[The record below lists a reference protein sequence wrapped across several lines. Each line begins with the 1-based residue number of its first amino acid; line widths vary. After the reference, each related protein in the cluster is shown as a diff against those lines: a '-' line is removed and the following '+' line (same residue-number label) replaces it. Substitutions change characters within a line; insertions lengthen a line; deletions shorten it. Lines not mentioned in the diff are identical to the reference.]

1 MANNKE
7 ITLSARLDDAQL
19 IQDFA
24 NIQKKVRQLMEQEQR
39 MSNNMSINQ
48 NMVNAGMPAMGKSG
62 QQAFQQTY
70 NQNNNTMRAMYM
82 AEVVEL
88 QKLDREKD
96 KLTKK
101 LEIQSKIYENMKSQG
116 KDLLEIEKR
125 KAETAERLV
134 KANQDLQR
142 QQQLLLGS
150 NKLLRPDL
158 APGAPMGP
166 PAPPETT
173 GGAGGGLGNLGKI
186 ASAIGIAGVVNAIQA
201 VGSDYARRPID
212 VARMQGSAAAGT
224 TGRVLGQM
232 QSGEFAYE
240 GMFAEERAKAT
251 REAKGAETR
260 GRAFDIAQV
269 VGGVGLLVGGL
280 AATATGVG
288 AAPGLAAAGL
298 GAGMLFNKRSML
310 DKEKYEAE
318 KAAQYADDYN
328 AALAAN
334 KEMTPF
340 KKDAIEKLQKSGSSY
355 LAAQRS
361 MGMSDKQL
369 FGFFQNMGYSGFT
382 DQMGLQASSAILG
395 AGGST
400 AMARASEVALKA
412 ERGLGLTN
420 ATQLLGQISGTQGI
434 PETSKRTLIDIF
446 AQGQMIGLDNS
457 KYAEENRRFMQN
469 VADSVS
475 KGGVTS
481 EDAAATIA
489 RIMGSF
495 TGGGTTQRGIEAAK
509 SAYEAYSNVG
519 SSTSGYTGAL
529 NVSGL
534 LTAAPGLRK
543 IRDPAALQE
552 LLSLRP
558 NEIDANSPDIIDAA
572 RQANMSPQALADLLQ
587 QQKGGVAAKSLNRSG
602 ELGVL
607 TNKMK
612 EYRASHG
619 GSIAGFHEQNRGE
632 GMAALMGMAGV
643 INPNLDRA
651 ARQAYVEGIA
661 DMPNMTQPEREAE
674 ARKQAAYKMED
685 KETGR
690 ASDKVVQAAAIGAQT
705 ALKTLSESIDKF
717 ASDALA
723 AASRM
728 ANVNIPNAK
737 TADAALHSAEA
748 AEAQTAAELYKIRK
762 SGNLSGEYEA
772 MVRHTAAATNLSKA
786 QDTAAAANKATT
798 K

>member
-39 MSNNMSINQ
+39 MSNNMAINQ

-173 GGAGGGLGNLGKI
+173 GGGGGLGNLGKI
-186 ASAIGIAGVVNAIQA
+186 VSAIGIAGVVNAIQA

-269 VGGVGLLVGGL
+269 VGGVGLLIGGL
-280 AATATGVG
+280 AATVTGVG
-288 AAPGLAAAGL
+288 AVPGLAAAGI

-340 KKDAIEKLQKSGSSY
+340 KKDAIEKLQKSGGSY

-395 AGGST
+395 AGGSS
-400 AMARASEVALKA
+400 AMARSSEVALKA

-469 VADSVS
+469 VAESVS
-475 KGGVTS
+475 KGGTTS
-481 EDAAATIA
+481 EDAAQTIA

-495 TGGGTTQRGIEAAK
+495 TGGGTTMRGLEAAK

-529 NVSGL
+529 NISGL
-534 LTAAPGLRK
+534 LTSAPGLRNIK
-543 IRDPAALQE
+543 DPAALQE

-558 NEIDANSPDIIDAA
+558 NEIDVKSPDIIDAA
-572 RQANMSPQALADLLQ
+572 RQANMTPQALVDLLQ
-587 QQKGGVAAKSLNRSG
+587 QQKGGVAAKALNRSG

-619 GSIAGFHEQNRGE
+619 GSIAGFHEQNNIE
-632 GMAALMGMAGV
+632 GMASLMGMAGV
-643 INPNLDRA
+643 INPQLDRA
-651 ARQAYVEGIA
+651 GRQAYVEGIA
-661 DMPNMTQPEREAE
+661 DMPNMTQPEKEAFYK
-674 ARKQAAYKMED
+674 KQAAYKMED
-685 KETGR
+685 KDTGL
-690 ASDKVVQAAAIGAQT
+690 AGDKVVQASAMNAQT
-705 ALKTLSESIDKF
+705 SLKTLSESIDKF
-717 ASDALA
+717 ATDALA
-723 AASRM
+723 AAARM
-728 ANVNIPNAK
+728 GNVTVPNAK
-737 TADAALHSAEA
+737 AADAALHAAEA
-748 AEAQTAAELYKIRK
+748 AEAQTAAELYKLRK

-772 MVRHTAAATNLSKA
+772 MVRHAAAATSLSKA
-786 QDTAAAANKATT
+786 QDTAAAANKATSR
-798 K
+798 